1 MLCST
6 VSIPSGQKH
15 VHIDF
20 HVEADEDSV
29 LREIRQQLTRID
41 NTTPAQETSTDLSG
55 SSPDSTKLYNWTKA
69 IAADDDVARRTER
82 EAKVEAL
89 KSKAR
94 EIVERA
100 RLEKRRKRGKPKK

>member
-1 MLCST
+1 VLCST

-29 LREIRQQLTRID
+29 LREIKQQLTRID
-41 NTTPAQETSTDLSG
+41 NTSLAQSTSTDLSC
-55 SSPDSTKLYNWTKA
+55 SPADSTKLYNWTKA
-69 IAADDDVARRTER
+69 EAVDDAARQAKR

-89 KSKAR
+89 KGKAR
-94 EIVERA
+94 EIVERV
-100 RLEKRRKRGKPKK
+100 RREERRKRGRPKK